1 MKEFQSEIEVENWL
15 YDNYHDLIQYVQENC
30 LIPTK
35 ENHANLLYLYG
46 GNGNKLYN
54 PILRASKGDKNIA
67 EKYFDSIK
75 QRNAINEIE
84 VLDRFIRS
92 KHLQHDL
99 VLFRYVKLSLKEVIN
114 LLRTPKNDKIIDYG
128 FLSTTLLQ
136 DCEGILELME
146 KEDYNVL
153 YKLNTPKGIPGVPLL
168 FNNDQTKLQEYE
180 ILLPTGIVK
189 TLVRKS
195 FNMKRRML
203 MFEFNLTY
211 SDSEY

>member
-1 MKEFQSEIEVENWL
+1 MEILIMKEFQSEIEVENWL

-35 ENHANLLYLYG
+35 ENPANLLYLYG

-54 PILRASKGDKNIA
+54 TVLRASKGDKNIA

-99 VLFRYVKLSLKEVIN
+99 VLFRYVKLSLKDILF
-114 LLRTPKNDKIIDYG
+114 LLITPKNKKIVDYG

-136 DCEGILELME
+136 DSEGILELKE
-146 KEDYNVL
+146 KEEYNIL
-153 YKLNTPKGIPGVPLL
+153 YKFNTPKGIPGVPLQ
-168 FNNDQTKLQEYE
+168 FSNDQTKLQEYE
-180 ILLPTGIVK
+180 MLLPTGIEK
-189 TLVRKS
+189 TLVRKT

-203 MFEFNLTY
+203 MFEFNLC
-211 SDSEY
+211 